1 MGLTRYLLVG
11 LCTALAINAL
21 AFAASTAIPLPA
33 ADAWHFLDTFVRKA
47 LQGDLQLVDFF
58 AQRGPGD
65 HSQPLHRLVLLGHL
79 GMFDLDFRIEA
90 LVGIVLGVATCSL
103 LSIMLVRANGQRNAV
118 TFLGA
123 AAIFAVGLSLNATN
137 VYTWSLVSLIWI
149 SLLLGVL
156 YWMLAALPLRNG
168 QYVASMTLA
177 TFAMALALDEL
188 AFPTFAAAV
197 AALMFRDGLRRP
209 HRSLLLLLGGGV
221 GLVAARWSIHQM
233 ATGAADAAG
242 AGRFSQLIDV
252 LLGPESWR
260 LLVGPLSDSLIH
272 QEHLV
277 AWFPSSSRGV
287 QIAIALVLGVL
298 HLAFWWHVFVSRE
311 RVRDTVFVIA
321 VSMMLF
327 FYASIAGIALSRV
340 TEFGIEYVHQP
351 RYTAVYQ
358 LNVIALILMFAGA
371 TRRPNAE
378 GTWTGR
384 MKGAVLVFL
393 VAVLALQW
401 PLTHRAWTNA
411 KYIRNYGQEAAVALA
426 KLGADPGIQPAPEC
440 PSILTVCSQPPAV
453 RARILGLLMD
463 NRLSI
468 YSARFREANGFEQLS
483 LQAPPPAQ
491 AATIGSPAPAGCS
504 VTVLRHGPVRVAPG
518 RPFNPQP
525 NGRSAFWLMV
535 PPETP
540 AFDLE
545 FEGKRVPLVRRAGV
559 ATYLVD
565 DRQLAAINARRPL
578 RFDVLCEG
586 RKATSFDVAVD

>member
-47 LQGDLQLVDFF
+47 LQGELQLTDFF

-90 LVGIVLGVATCSL
+90 LVGIVLGVVTCSI
-103 LSIMLVRANGQRNAV
+103 LSMTLVRANGKGDAV

-123 AAIFAVGLSLNATN
+123 ASIFAVGLSLNATN
-137 VYTWSLVSLIWI
+137 IYTWSLVSLIWI
-149 SLLLGVL
+149 SLLLAVL

-168 QYVASMTLA
+168 RYIAGMTLA

-188 AFPTFAAAV
+188 AFPVFAAAV
-197 AALMFRDGLRRP
+197 AALLFRDGPRRP
-209 HRSLLLLLGGGV
+209 QRSLLLLLGGGA
-221 GLVAARWSIHQM
+221 GLVAARWTIHQM
-233 ATGAADAAG
+233 ASAAADAAG
-242 AGRFSQLIDV
+242 EGRFSQMIDV
-252 LLGPESWR
+252 LLGPGSWR
-260 LLVGPLSDSLIH
+260 LLVGPLSDSLVH

-277 AWFPSSSRGV
+277 TWFPSSSTLV
-287 QIAIALVLGVL
+287 QIAIALVLGLL
-298 HLAFWWHVFVSRE
+298 HLAFWWRVFASRE
-311 RVRDTVFVIA
+311 RARDTVFVIA

-358 LNVIALILMFAGA
+358 LNVIALILMFAGV
-371 TRRPNAE
+371 RRRSGAE
-378 GTWTGR
+378 GANPGAT
-384 MKGAVLVFL
+384 KGAVLVFL
-393 VAVLALQW
+393 VAVLVLQW
-401 PLTHRAWTNA
+401 PIADRAWTNA
-411 KYIRNYGQEAAVALA
+411 KYIRNYSQEAAVALA
-426 KLGADPGIQPAPEC
+426 KLGADPGIQPAPKC
-440 PSILTVCSQPPAV
+440 PSILTVCNQPPDV
-453 RARILGLLMD
+453 RARILGLLKD

-468 YSARFREANGFEQLS
+468 YSARFREANGFEKLS
-483 LQAPPPAQ
+483 LGAPPAQ
-491 AATIGSPAPAGCS
+491 AATIASPTSGGCS
-504 VTVLRHGPVRVAPG
+504 VTVLRHGPTRVAPG

-525 NGRSAFWLMV
+525 NGRSAFWLMI

-586 RKATSFDVAVD
+586 TKVTSFEVAID